1 MLLKN
6 KKVVITGCNRGIGL
20 EILKK
25 FYNNGAEIFA
35 CVRSKNKEFLQ
46 IVKDLEK
53 KQSNKIHIK
62 EFNLEDEDL
71 VKKTALNIIDEAKTI
86 DVLINN
92 AGEVFTSLFQM
103 TSIKK
108 FRTIFDVNFFNQ
120 ISFTQIILKAILKNE
135 KGNILFISS
144 TSATDGTIG
153 RSAYS
158 SSKGAINSMVKVLAR
173 ELGKNQI
180 RVNAIAPGLIDTD
193 MAKINTKENFKQD
206 FINSSSLQRIG
217 KPEEIANSA
226 FQICLDDNSFMTGQ
240 IIRIDG
246 GV

>member
-71 VKKTALNIIDEAKTI
+71 VKKPALNIIDEAKTI

>member
-62 EFNLEDEDL
+62 EFNLENEDL
-71 VKKTALNIIDEAKTI
+71 VKKPALNIIDEAKTI

>member
-62 EFNLEDEDL
+62 EFNLENEDL

>member
-53 KQSNKIHIK
+53 KQSNEIHIK